1 MSERRFTDKPDLD
14 PEAVWSLDINH
25 AAMREN
31 RTLFPSTVVTVT
43 VSEPERIL
51 VSGKNNRKL
60 GGTVEKGK
68 FGAYAIYGLSLEE
81 RATCPS
87 DCEMRGACY
96 GNGMQ
101 MARRHR
107 IGDPEVFYQRLEAEI
122 KEILSEEF
130 GLLIR
135 LHVLGDF
142 PNIENVAFWSDMLAE
157 HDALACYGYT
167 HWGRDTEIEKAIA
180 AVKEAYPDRFR
191 IRWSGQDIPDGS
203 IVIEYVPQ
211 KPRTKDGALVCPSQ
225 TDSTACCATCALCW
239 DAPHETIAF
248 IKHGPKGTPVMPTVL
263 PHKAIAKAPK
273 KEIAMQELPPVA
285 RTSAGLRDALFDA
298 IDGVRS
304 GKLDPHRAKALA
316 GLARE
321 VVNTVKL
328 EIDIHKLGKPIKAE
342 DAFYIA
348 ALPLGQKEIEH
359 S

>member
-1 MSERRFTDKPDLD
+1 MSERRFTEKADLD
-14 PEAVWSLDINH
+14 PEAVWSLDVNH

-31 RTLFPSTVVTVT
+31 RTLFPTTVVTVT
-43 VSEPERIL
+43 DTEPERIL
-51 VSGKNNRKL
+51 VSGKNNRKI
-60 GGTVEKGK
+60 GATVEKGK
-68 FGAYAIYGLSLEE
+68 FKGYAIYCLSLEE

-87 DCEMRGACY
+87 DCSARGFCY

-107 IGDPEVFYQRLEAEI
+107 IGEPDVFYDRLAFEI
-122 KEILSEEF
+122 FELMDKHPD

-142 PNIENVAFWSDMLAE
+142 PSVEYVSFWKEVLDE
-157 HDALACYGYT
+157 HPKLACFGYT
-167 HWGRDTEIEKAIA
+167 HRYTDEIADA
-180 AVKEAYPDRFR
+180 LQAVKDAHPERFR
-191 IRWSGQDIPDGS
+191 IRWSDQQ
-203 IVIEYVPQ
+203 IVDSAIIIEHVPT
-211 KPRTKDGALVCPSQ
+211 KPRTKEGALVCPSQ

-263 PHKAIAKAPK
+263 PNKAIAKAPK